1 MSQIGRYEI
10 VRKTGNHG
18 LDALY
23 EAFDPVMKRTVT
35 IRMPDRTT
43 DPGLAPASQAPAFDL
58 RQIAELDHPNIV
70 KILALEEADD
80 VPFLVLEQ
88 AEGTALVQILAGG
101 KNLPEDRVIALL
113 KCASS
118 ALDHV
123 HAKGLVHGHLSTECL
138 LFSEDGFLKVCGFEV
153 ARPADT
159 FHSNSNG
166 THPEALMNA
175 VPYMSPELLQG
186 DRVDGRADQFS
197 LACVALQAMTGA
209 LPFLADSPVARMRQ
223 ILFET
228 PRFGSP
234 LTDKFP
240 PAVGKVLERALA
252 KAPAAR
258 FSSCA
263 EFVSALEI
271 AFIARP
277 VSAPTRFVSTA
288 PSPAAYSAGPFGAR
302 PLGLWFVAA
311 AAAVILVMVISFFVF
326 RSHPVKTQ
334 KPAAPPAVV
343 QTPVIPA
350 PPPRVVPTVKPPVA
364 VVKSTPAPAKK
375 SVRRE
380 VVPEPEPETKV
391 KPMEPTVPKP

>member
-43 DPGLAPASQAPAFDL
+43 DPGLEPASQAPAFDL

-80 VPFLVLEQ
+80 VPFLVMEQ
-88 AEGTALVQILAGG
+88 AEGTALSQILAGG

-113 KCASS
+113 KSASS

-153 ARPADT
+153 ARPAET
-159 FHSNSNG
+159 FHSNSG
-166 THPEALMNA
+166 GALPQALMNA
-175 VPYMSPELLQG
+175 VPYMSPELLKG
-186 DRVDGRADQFS
+186 DSVDGRADQFS
-197 LACVALQAMTGA
+197 LACVALQTMTGA

-228 PRFGSP
+228 PRFGSG

-240 PAVGKVLERALA
+240 PAVCKVLERALA
-252 KAPAAR
+252 KVPAAR

-263 EFVSALEI
+263 EFVGALET
-271 AFIARP
+271 AFVARP
-277 VSAPTRFVSTA
+277 VSAPTRFVNTA
-288 PSPAAYSAGPFGAR
+288 PSPAGAYSTGPSGAK
-302 PLGLWFVAA
+302 PLGLWLGA
-311 AAAVILVMVISFFVF
+311 AAAVILVIVISFFIF
-326 RSHPVKTQ
+326 RTPPAKTQ
-334 KPAAPPAVV
+334 KLTAPPVVV
-343 QTPVIPA
+343 QTPVIPT
-350 PPPRVVPTVKPPVA
+350 PPPVVPVVKPPVA
-364 VVKSTPAPAKK
+364 AVKSTPTTAKK